1 MSYEKIRNKTKIKPF
16 FYYLFSGHKENLILY
31 GGGWNTQPDPAQT
44 RKAPIKPHYQY
55 YGLEAT
61 ENPWRFK
68 VKMAPQRIPA
78 PSPNFHKGKFYNC
91 MMNIEENR
99 VMVVGG
105 RPGQFFDVWDDK
117 TFVYEWQKGAEDISK
132 NGKWIGTDGSRLD
145 DSTDGCKVKILT
157 YSKTGYF

>member
-1 MSYEKIRNKTKIKPF
+1 
-16 FYYLFSGHKENLILY
+16 
-31 GGGWNTQPDPAQT
+31 
-44 RKAPIKPHYQY
+44 
-55 YGLEAT
+55 
-61 ENPWRFK
+61 
-68 VKMAPQRIPA
+68 MAPQRIPA

-117 TFVYEWQKGAEDISK
+117 TFVYEWQKGAKDIAK

-145 DSTDGCKVKILT
+145 DSTDGCKVRKIRMSHLWVFWIILRLDFF
-157 YSKTGYF
+157 TGFRKSRNIPYLELRPFRIFHPIFTQTS